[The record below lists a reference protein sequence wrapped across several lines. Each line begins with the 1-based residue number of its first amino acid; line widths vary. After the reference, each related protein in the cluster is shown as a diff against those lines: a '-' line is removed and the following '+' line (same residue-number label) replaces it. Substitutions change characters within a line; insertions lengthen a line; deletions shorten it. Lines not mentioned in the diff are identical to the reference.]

1 MRSQVCQELRRERET
16 LSHQLLDLQ
25 EQLMSQV
32 STLCDPI
39 LPCIQ
44 FHLTTDVPRPTST
57 AVEQSVCLRSHTHA
71 ASISKHTYVQ
81 EQKMAEERG
90 SRQNAD
96 TAKKNMEEQ
105 LAKMSVAYQV
115 LIRALLHRTHAT
127 AGSCGKYQCK
137 PWWLHYRAS
146 IEVSHYDVPF
156 HNTILF

>member
-1 MRSQVCQELRRERET
+1 
-16 LSHQLLDLQ
+16 
-25 EQLMSQV
+25 
-32 STLCDPI
+32 
-39 LPCIQ
+39 
-44 FHLTTDVPRPTST
+44 
-57 AVEQSVCLRSHTHA
+57 
-71 ASISKHTYVQ
+71 VQ

-137 PWWLHYRAS
+137 LWWLHYRAS